1 MEWIVVSTLVVL
13 VGLFLTI
20 GRPILEFSNK
30 VQQVIDKLGEHQKS
44 IGANADKISE
54 HDRTL
59 HEHEIRIH
67 DLEQEIN

>member
-1 MEWIVVSTLVVL
+1 MEWTVVTVIIAIA
-13 VGLFLTI
+13 GLFLSI

-30 VQQVIDKLGEHQKS
+30 VQQVIDNLTEHQKL
-44 IGANADKISE
+44 IGTNADRISE
-54 HDRTL
+54 HDKTL

>member
-1 MEWIVVSTLVVL
+1 MTVL
-13 VGLFLTI
+13 IAVVGLFFTV

-30 VQQVIDKLGEHQKS
+30 VQQVIDSLGDHQKQ
-44 IGANADKISE
+44 IGVNANKLNE
-54 HDRTL
+54 HDKTL